1 MESRAGG
8 RVEDEGL
15 ADDFLPESTRRFRGG
30 NQSFQTLTDSGG
42 ERFGEYELIELLG
55 HGAMGEVFKARHLR
69 LNRLVALK
77 MIRQGRHASQDER
90 HRFLREAEAVARL
103 HHPHIVLLYEAGEVD
118 GKPFLAMEYVS
129 GKTLGEVFAEDTLAR
144 GRG

>member
-1 MESRAGG
+1 MRFMSTICSRCGKTLRGSRGEGVCPECLKRVALMESRAGG

-69 LNRLVALK
+69 L
-77 MIRQGRHASQDER
+77 
-90 HRFLREAEAVARL
+90 
-103 HHPHIVLLYEAGEVD
+103 
-118 GKPFLAMEYVS
+118 
-129 GKTLGEVFAEDTLAR
+129 
-144 GRG
+144 